1 MNLIHL
7 PWMSNL
13 RSEVLNSSVT
23 LRWVVEIKLSKF
35 AIKLILLNLKVTWSQ
50 IDEEIEDDD
59 LTLRMTLRE
68 D

>member
-1 MNLIHL
+1 
-7 PWMSNL
+7 MSNL